1 MSRQINLT
9 TANDTF
15 SQSSVANNVALQI
28 FGLAGDD
35 VIILDRTDD
44 LGGSNRVDTGIGN
57 DAVVS
62 HKEFDNIILLGDGND
77 TYVGLGFGS
86 FSTDRADQV
95 FAGAGNDTFGPV
107 AVSFRFFESNTR
119 HQGDRIWQRYTATNS
134 SGMRFA
140 SREPVA

>member
-1 MSRQINLT
+1 MGRQINHT

-15 SQSSVANNVALQI
+15 SQSGVANNVALQI

-44 LGGSNRVDTGIGN
+44 LGGNNRVDAGIGN

-62 HKEFDNIILLGDGND
+62 HKELGNIILLGDGND

-86 FSTDRADQV
+86 FQHRPRRSGVRWSRQRH
-95 FAGAGNDTFGPV
+95 FRGANL
-107 AVSFRFFESNTR
+107 
-119 HQGDRIWQRYTATNS
+119 
-134 SGMRFA
+134 
-140 SREPVA
+140 